1 MIAVHTLCFFYI
13 ISLNFENLHLL
24 ICFLINL
31 NMLGSWSNRAGQDES
46 DCQHSQVSVSS
57 SAVSGIRQ
65 ATCDQEENIKIKKRT
80 LAKRRAETFEV
91 SLKIHGGKTKE
102 SKPAAAGLVDVLE
115 TKFSRKTLSSLI
127 TRNESYVPRFF
138 QIFTTRS

>member
-1 MIAVHTLCFFYI
+1 MSQL
-13 ISLNFENLHLL
+13 
-24 ICFLINL
+24 
-31 NMLGSWSNRAGQDES
+31 

-57 SAVSGIRQ
+57 SAVSSIRQ
-65 ATCDQEENIKIKKRT
+65 ATCDQEGNIKKKKRT
-80 LAKRRAETFEV
+80 LAKRCAETFEV
-91 SLKIHGGKTKE
+91 SLKMHGGKTKE
-102 SKPAAAGLVDVLE
+102 SKPAAASLVDVLE